1 MFKFSKIKADSNK
14 LFSGIKHTNYLKNL
28 NLFPK
33 KIQKDFCINTKKIS
47 EKLSFLS
54 SEEEMRKYFN
64 IVDHDKIDSDNLF
77 EKEIKEQ
84 RIKFDEENKHF
95 EEFDRQKILEF
106 IQK

>member
-1 MFKFSKIKADSNK
+1 
-14 LFSGIKHTNYLKNL
+14 
-28 NLFPK
+28 
-33 KIQKDFCINTKKIS
+33 
-47 EKLSFLS
+47 
-54 SEEEMRKYFN
+54 MRKYFN

-106 IQK
+106 IQKYKNELIKINSSGSEEKKINLFEIQNEFSIPKEKVKKIFNFFLKFFKFFS